1 MRVGKPGG
9 PGFTKKFEKP
19 VEKWEAREV
28 FRQTVRQYD
37 LRFRKGNMKKKMC
50 EIACWLLNGFIL
62 QCWNPGPG

>member
-28 FRQTVRQYD
+28 FRQT
-37 LRFRKGNMKKKMC
+37 GNMTYISRR
-50 EIACWLLNGFIL
+50 EI
-62 QCWNPGPG
+62 